1 MSKIGIFSAQVLPF
15 VGGIQRYT
23 DELAKEL
30 ARRGHKVY
38 IITSDIYG
46 GQPVSH
52 KGNITFINMPCF
64 PLLKGRLPIVK
75 RNKRFLTLRRYIENI
90 GLDFIIINARFYT
103 HSVFGA
109 RLALKNNIKS
119 ICIDHGSDYIAFNKP
134 IIDPMVH
141 LYEHLITLVMKR
153 YCKRYYAVSR
163 DGSKWLKTF
172 GIRSMGEVHNSIN
185 VRNIEEEISNYKGD
199 NEPLDENCGPVISYV
214 GRVIERKG
222 ILELDRAVYGLK
234 GTYPGI
240 RLIIAGD
247 GELMSTLRR
256 VSHDTTIIAGT
267 LAHDAAMNL
276 IKRSDVFVLASETEG
291 FPTSVLE
298 AFACKTFVITTYVGG
313 SKEIIRDRSFGL
325 LIKDNSSESIRKALK
340 YALADDDYRK
350 NAAQKSYNYV
360 KNYYSWSKAAEQIE
374 KIIAGD

>member
-30 ARRGHKVY
+30 ARRGHEVY

-46 GQPVSH
+46 DRPIFR
-52 KGNITFINMPCF
+52 KGHITFINMPCF
-64 PLLKGRLPIVK
+64 PLLEGRLPVVK
-75 RNKRFLTLRRYIENI
+75 RNKRFRTLRRYIEDI
-90 GLDFIIINARFYT
+90 GLDLIIINARFYT

-119 ICIDHGSDYIAFNKP
+119 ICIDHGSDYIGFNKP
-134 IIDPMVH
+134 FIDPIVH
-141 LYEHLITLVMKR
+141 LYEHMITGIMKR
-153 YCKRYYAVSR
+153 YCKHYYAVSR

-172 GIRSMGEVHNSIN
+172 GIRSMGELHNSIN
-185 VRNIEEEISNYKGD
+185 VRDIEEEVDNYKGD
-199 NEPLDENCGPVISYV
+199 KVPLNERYGPVVSYV

-222 ILELDRAVYGLK
+222 ILELDRAVHDLK

-247 GELMSTLRR
+247 GELMDTLKR
-256 VSHDTTIIAGT
+256 VSHDTTVIAGT
-267 LAHDAAMNL
+267 LPHDAAMDL
-276 IKRSDVFVLASETEG
+276 IKKSDVFVLASETEG

-298 AFACKTFVITTYVGG
+298 AFACKTFVITTYAGG
-313 SKEIIRDRSFGL
+313 SKEIIRDKSFGL
-325 LIKDNSSESIRKALK
+325 LIKDNSSASIKKALK
-340 YALADDDYRK
+340 YALAHDGYRK
-350 NAAQKSYNYV
+350 NAAQKSYNHV
-360 KNYYSWSKAAEQIE
+360 KDNYSWGKVAEQIE
-374 KIIAGD
+374 EIIAGD